1 MSVPDMKQLYADYHD
16 DGLEIVALTQYYG
29 FIGDMRNLSEE
40 EEYAEMASFR
50 AEKDEPWPMLFGDKS
65 NDEAYGIGLPF
76 WVIIDREGNVEFVQ
90 FGYST
95 ESFKVFRKRVAD
107 LVASGK

>member
-1 MSVPDMKQLYADYHD
+1 MKQLYADYHD
-16 DGLEIVALTQYYG
+16 EGLEMVAVTQYYG
-29 FIGDMRNLSEE
+29 FVGTKRGLSEE
-40 EEYAEMASFR
+40 EEYAEMANFR
-50 AEKDEPWPMLFGDKS
+50 TEKDEPWPMLFCDKS

-95 ESFKVFRKRVAD
+95 ESFKVFRKRVAT
-107 LVASGK
+107 LVGSDK